1 MGVFRGSSWKKVVLV
16 LAVLL
21 VVFLGTAVGT
31 GTAWYWFNSGREED
45 VQATPAPA
53 RPSPTSPAA
62 LPLLEQDLELVP
74 RIYEQ
79 VAPAVV
85 GITVRSMGM
94 RGFYFPI
101 AEEKSGSGVIIDSQ
115 GHVLTNFHVV
125 EGARE
130 IQVSLAN
137 GNIVPGELL
146 GSDRSNDLAVIKID
160 PPGEGTG
167 IAALGSSD
175 NLRVGELAV
184 ALGNPFGLERTVT
197 VGVIS
202 AKGRVLPAENGRDIK
217 DVIQTD
223 AAINPG
229 NSGGPLLNARGEV
242 IGINTAIKS
251 PTEGS
256 IGIGFAV
263 PVDTVKRFLP
273 DLLAGKEVKHPWLGI
288 SGITLTPQLAQEWNL
303 PVKEGVL
310 VAQVIP
316 GGPADKA
323 GIQAAAGSSSTYS
336 GMVNLGRGDI
346 LIAVGG
352 RAVKSMDDLYN
363 EVDRLKVGQ
372 RVSLDILRDGRQTSI
387 EVTLEAWPE
396 QMGW

>member
-1 MGVFRGSSWKKVVLV
+1 MGAARGSLWKKAFLVLV
-16 LAVLL
+16 VLL

-31 GTAWYWFNSGREED
+31 GTAWYWLNADREEA
-45 VQATPAPA
+45 VQANPAPA
-53 RPSPTSPAA
+53 QQPSIRPAA
-62 LPLLEQDLELVP
+62 LPILEEDLDLVP

-85 GITVRSMGM
+85 GITVRSVGI
-94 RGFYFPI
+94 RGFYFPV
-101 AEEKSGSGVIIDSQ
+101 AEEKSGSGFIIDSQ
-115 GHVLTNFHVV
+115 GHILTNFHVV
-125 EGARE
+125 EGARD
-130 IQVSLAN
+130 IRVSLAN
-137 GNIVPGELL
+137 GNIVPGKLL
-146 GSDRSNDLAVIKID
+146 GFDRSNDLAVIKID
-160 PPGEGTG
+160 PPGEGTA
-167 IAALGSSD
+167 IATLGSSST
-175 NLRVGELAV
+175 LRVGELAI

-273 DLLAGKEVKHPWLGI
+273 DLLAGKEVQHPWLGI
-288 SGITLTPQLAQEWNL
+288 SGITVTPQLAEEWNL

-323 GIQAAAGSSSTYS
+323 GLRAAAGSGSAYS
-336 GMVNLGRGDI
+336 GMVNLGKGDI
-346 LIAVGG
+346 ITAVGG
-352 RAVKSMDDLYN
+352 RAVKNMDDLYK
-363 EVDRLKVGQ
+363 EIDRLKVGQ
-372 RVSLDILRDGRQTSI
+372 SVSLDVMRDGRRTSVK
-387 EVTLEAWPE
+387 VTLEAWPE
-396 QMGW
+396 QLGW

>member
-1 MGVFRGSSWKKVVLV
+1 MGTARGSAWERALLI

-21 VVFLGTAVGT
+21 VIFVGAAVGT
-31 GTAWYWFNSGREED
+31 GTAWYWFNADRDEA
-45 VQATPAPA
+45 VQANPPPAPA
-53 RPSPTSPAA
+53 ATLPAA
-62 LPLLEQDLELVP
+62 LPILEQDQDLVP
-74 RIYEQ
+74 RIYER

-94 RGFYFPI
+94 RGFYFPV
-101 AEEKSGSGVIIDSQ
+101 AEEKSGSGFIIDSE
-115 GHVLTNFHVV
+115 GHILTNFHVV
-125 EGARE
+125 DGARE

-137 GNIVPGELL
+137 GNIVPGKLL
-146 GSDRSNDLAVIKID
+146 GFDHSNDLAVIKID
-160 PPGEGTG
+160 PSGEGTA
-167 IAALGSSD
+167 IATLGSSD
-175 NLRVGELAV
+175 NLRVGELAI

-202 AKGRVLPAENGRDIK
+202 AKGRVLPAETGRDIK

-229 NSGGPLLNARGEV
+229 NSGGPLLNARGDV

-288 SGITLTPQLAQEWNL
+288 SGITVTPQLAQEWKL

-316 GGPADKA
+316 DGPADKA
-323 GIQAAAGSSSTYS
+323 GIRAAAGGGSTYS
-336 GMVNLGRGDI
+336 GMVNLSQGDI
-346 LIAVGG
+346 IAAVGG
-352 RAVKSMDDLYN
+352 RAIKSMDALYN
-363 EVDRLKVGQ
+363 EIDKLKVGQ
-372 RVSLDILRDGRQTSI
+372 QVTLDIFRDGRRTGI
-387 EVTLEAWPE
+387 EVTLAAWPE
-396 QMGW
+396 QLGW